1 MINKN
6 AAGKHASNAAVRG
19 GVASNNADADFILLS
34 VLQNAINH
42 LHAMGLPREE
52 LLRGTQ
58 FSSVMALNSKNS
70 TEVIGHRDLLTVF
83 DNAMTASPDPAIGIR
98 YGMRAGIGV
107 YGTLGYAMVSAPTDL
122 HAVSLAL
129 KYQRLL
135 VGSLLKVSLSIDNSV
150 GVIVL
155 DDAITDVRLRRFYL
169 EQLCAGFMAFNTAMT
184 GKPAILRAL
193 ELAYPAPDH
202 ARVYHDVFACPVQ
215 FDAPRTQILFDCG
228 VLSSILPN
236 ADPLTFEACE
246 RICDQ
251 IMQQFEQHRSVTTRI
266 RQFLVTRWPQLPSME
281 SIARNL
287 GYDVRTLRRHL
298 VDEGSTF
305 RDVKDGVRKNMA
317 LEYLQQTQMSIDEIA
332 LAVGFSDAATFRRAF
347 RRWTGNYPRFYRQ

>member
-6 AAGKHASNAAVRG
+6 AAVKDPRFAPGC
-19 GVASNNADADFILLS
+19 DFILLS

-42 LHAMGLPREE
+42 LHAMGLQRED

-58 FSSVMALNSKNS
+58 FSSVVALNSTLNSRNS
-70 TEVIGHRDLLTVF
+70 TDVIAHHELLRLF
-83 DNAMTASPDPAIGIR
+83 ANALALSKDPAVGIR
-98 YGMRAGIGV
+98 FGLRTGIGA
-107 YGTLGYAMVSAPTDL
+107 YGTLGFAMVSAPTDL

-135 VGSLLKVSLSIDNSV
+135 VGSLLKVSLSIENSV

-155 DDAITDVRLRRFYL
+155 EDAIKDVSVRRFYL

-184 GKPAILRAL
+184 GKPAVLRSL
-193 ELAYPAPDH
+193 ELAYPAPDYVD
-202 ARVYHDVFACPVQ
+202 VYGEVFACPLR
-215 FDAPRTQILFDCG
+215 FDAARTQIFFDCG
-228 VLSSILPN
+228 VLSTTLPN
-236 ADPLTFEACE
+236 SDPLTFEACE

-251 IMQQFEQHRSVTTRI
+251 IMQQFEQEKSVTNRI
-266 RQFLVTRWPQLPSME
+266 RQFLITRWPELPSMD
-281 SIARNL
+281 SIARSLN
-287 GYDVRTLRRHL
+287 YDVRTLRRHL
-298 VDEGSTF
+298 LDEGSSF
-305 RDVKDGVRKNMA
+305 RDVKDGVRKNIA

-332 LAVGFSDAATFRRAF
+332 LAVGFSDSATFRRAF

>member
-1 MINKN
+1 MINT
-6 AAGKHASNAAVRG
+6 NAAVKEVRVSSG
-19 GVASNNADADFILLS
+19 SDVILLS

-42 LHAMGLPREE
+42 LHAMGLPRED
-52 LLRGTQ
+52 LLRGTE
-58 FSSVMALNSKNS
+58 FSSAIALNSKNG
-70 TEVIGHRDLLTVF
+70 TDVVAHRELLTLF
-83 DNAMTASPDPAIGIR
+83 GNAIALSPDPAVGIR
-98 YGMRAGIGV
+98 FGMRAGVGV
-107 YGTLGYAMVSAPTDL
+107 YGTLGYAMISAPTDL

-135 VGSLLKVSLSIDNSV
+135 VGSLLRVSLSIENSV

-155 DDAITDVRLRRFYL
+155 DDAITDVLIRRFYL

-184 GKPAILRAL
+184 GKPAILRSL

-202 ARVYHDVFACPVQ
+202 VDVYHQVFACPLR
-215 FDAPRTQILFDCG
+215 FDAPRTQIFFDCG
-228 VLSSILPN
+228 VLSTTLPN
-236 ADPLTFEACE
+236 SDPLTFEACE

-251 IMQQFEQHRSVTTRI
+251 IMQQFEQEKSVTNRI
-266 RQFLVTRWPQLPSME
+266 RQFLIARWPELPSME

-298 VDEGSTF
+298 LEEGSSF
-305 RDVKDGVRKNMA
+305 RDVKDSVRKSRA

-332 LAVGFSDAATFRRAF
+332 VAVGFSDSAAFRRAF